1 MVPIAINY
9 RALINNKIFCINYK
23 FKHFCSGSCKFSNQP
38 FENLISQPYI
48 DVHYIFYTDENIC
61 KNANDLFKNYI
72 YINIKYKY
80 IIIRIFEKEIK
91 LYNQIYKLIDFVTQA
106 NSDHYV
112 AYFQNHNDLYSKNKM
127 DWLIFDGLIGSYNI
141 LNNTE
146 FSLDNIRSSEP
157 TALLIYLRQ

>member
-1 MVPIAINY
+1 MIYLNLIILKKNMVPIAINY

-72 YINIKYKY
+72 YINIT
-80 IIIRIFEKEIK
+80 ICNEKDFFMKIK
-91 LYNQIYKLIDFVTQA
+91 I
-106 NSDHYV
+106 
-112 AYFQNHNDLYSKNKM
+112 
-127 DWLIFDGLIGSYNI
+127 
-141 LNNTE
+141 
-146 FSLDNIRSSEP
+146 
-157 TALLIYLRQ
+157 